1 VLAAKYPTA
10 QAVVLLCLALPLSFP
25 LQDQQS
31 LALVLAEVERLHSFI
46 VGRGTVRRRDGAD
59 LLRAA

>member
-1 VLAAKYPTA
+1 
-10 QAVVLLCLALPLSFP
+10 LSFP